1 MHDFKAINLIAILLF
16 SSTASLLTAC
26 HSTTAIP
33 LHDSTATSTS
43 DKPLIVIVYYDS
55 SIGTDAIE
63 AFIKNNKIE
72 VVYRYTNLHGYA
84 LKLPHS
90 SLRTSLQKV
99 KGVLSVNDDQIMHLQ

>member
-1 MHDFKAINLIAILLF
+1 MHNFKIVCPTIILVL
-16 SSTASLLTAC
+16 SSVVAGLLSSC
-26 HSTTAIP
+26 HSTKTLPI
-33 LHDSTATSTS
+33 HEQTNTSGE
-43 DKPLIVIVYYDS
+43 PMIVIVYYDS